1 MMNIQELSQL
11 FDYLKQFLTEE
22 RLRKIEYFSVRSSDF
37 VLLILE
43 DVYQFRNAAAIVRSA
58 EACGFHKVVSLEKEN
73 IFNPNLSVTKGA
85 ETWVEIKKMPHHLD
99 SLKKIKNQGYKILA
113 ISPEKDAMM
122 LPDYEIKSPVALVFG
137 TEKKGFRRRF

>member
-85 ETWVEIKKMPHHLD
+85 ETWVEIQKMPHHLD
-99 SLKKIKNQGYKILA
+99 SLKRIKNQG
-113 ISPEKDAMM
+113 
-122 LPDYEIKSPVALVFG
+122 
-137 TEKKGFRRRF
+137 